1 MKHIHPDIGD
11 AAMPLSCFE
20 HRSSDYTGVLVIAS
34 AWLVL
39 YGLIVVGFAFTHAT
53 ELFASVR

>member
-1 MKHIHPDIGD
+1 MKHVRPDIGD

-20 HRSSDYTGVLVIAS
+20 KRDSDYTGVLVIAS

-39 YGLIVVGFAFTHAT
+39 YGLIVIGFAFTHAS
-53 ELFASVR
+53 ELFASQ